1 MKTYTCTCGQRIFFE
16 NVTCMA
22 CGRELGFLPDVLRLS
37 SLEPAQ
43 NGLFKADTGNSASPL
58 YKKCQNYAKESVC
71 NWMIGTSPEEKTGA
85 FCASCQLNQTIPDM
99 NRQQNHALWARM
111 ETAKRRLIYSLLN
124 LKLPIANKAED
135 PEQGL
140 AFAFLD
146 DVVKPDG
153 TVSKVL
159 TGHENDLITL
169 NIVEADDA
177 ARETIRVA
185 MGEPHRTLLGHFRH
199 EIGHY
204 YWDRLVRGTKL
215 IERYRDLFGNEQGD
229 YMQALRQYYSKGAS
243 ANWQNSYISAY
254 ATAHP
259 WEDWAECWAHFM
271 HIQDTL
277 ETANQYG
284 LVGKSIRLDPRSVD
298 GKSTA
303 SSEQI
308 AVEEIISAWAYFT
321 IALNSINRSM
331 GLHDTYPFVI
341 SPAIVN
347 KLSFIFEV
355 IASASA
361 KSVVLV

>member
-1 MKTYTCTCGQRIFFE
+1 MPELRERIGLQLDDPGW
-16 NVTCMA
+16 NV
-22 CGRELGFLPDVLRLS
+22 S
-37 SLEPAQ
+37 PAR
-43 NGLFKADTGNSASPL
+43 KIPS
-58 YKKCQNYAKESVC
+58 
-71 NWMIGTSPEEKTGA
+71 
-85 FCASCQLNQTIPDM
+85 FCASCRLNQTIPDLS
-99 NRQQNHALWARM
+99 RRQNHELWARM

-124 LKLPIANKAED
+124 LNLPIASKTED
-135 PEQGL
+135 PQQGL

-159 TGHENDLITL
+159 TGHDNGLITL
-169 NIVEADDA
+169 NIIEADDA
-177 ARETIRVA
+177 ARERVRLA

-204 YWDRLVRGTKL
+204 YWDRLVRDTNL
-215 IERYRDLFGNEQGD
+215 IDRYRQLFGNESAN
-229 YMQALRQYYSKGAS
+229 YMQALQQYYSSS
-243 ANWQNSYISAY
+243 APPNWQNNYISAY

-259 WEDWAECWAHFM
+259 WEDWAESWAHFM

-284 LVGKSIRLDPRSVD
+284 LVGKSIRLDPRST
-298 GKSTA
+298 GGQPGA
-303 SSEQI
+303 SSGHV
-308 AVEEIISAWAYFT
+308 AVEEIIAAWAYFT

-341 SPAIVN
+341 SPAIVD
-347 KLSFIFEV
+347 KLTFIFDV

-361 KSVVLV
+361 KNAVLV